1 MPCTYEKIKPT
12 AHASQTKREVL
23 FCSCSDCKDA
33 REMNQGLRLSLRK
46 SVKERLLALQ
56 WQAPEPPAP
65 EALSADDEWQ

>member
-23 FCSCSDCKDA
+23 FCSCPDCKDA

-46 SVKERLLALQ
+46 SVKERLLALR
-56 WQAPEPPAP
+56 WQPPLPSDP
-65 EALSADDEWQ
+65 EAPGADDEWH